1 MYPIWY
7 DAALKAS
14 FNEALLGNAM
24 IGFRLE
30 FMMPNWADPTN
41 WTNPA
46 IRETVVKSVGVAQA
60 NVIEGQVSIEATM
73 TAPTRQLDLTFL
85 DVNNEYDLGS
95 LDGNTYLSPEKM
107 IKVWYRVH
115 VPAATQYGSWMEVP
129 IFSGHIATIE
139 KEGQTVTLSALSK
152 DARYLEPCVFS
163 PTLGQNKQ
171 LWKGLRVTDAIRYI
185 LGVHGEQ
192 MYRMPAYGNRLQSN
206 LLIKWNDVPWAVCQ
220 KIAQAA
226 NMHLFFDGYGDCVL
240 ERYKSK
246 GADIEINGDW
256 MVEWPQRKLDFT
268 EIRNVVVFKG
278 AKGVRAVARNQRNPL
293 DYQYIKQWKV
303 EIMEN
308 SNVKRKDVA
317 QRIANAELKKKQTT
331 ANSIGCTT
339 LVLPQL
345 EEYDTIRVR
354 DPIKY
359 GLPGWPNGGSVNI
372 FQMGKATIPLD
383 YKTPMTI
390 NRDYPF
396 SYKLK
401 RKD

>member
-7 DAALKAS
+7 DETLKKA
-14 FNEALLGNAM
+14 FEKALLGNAQ

-30 FMMPNWADPTN
+30 FMMPNWADPSN
-41 WTNPA
+41 WTNPS
-46 IRETVVKSVGVAQA
+46 IKETVVKSVGVAQA
-60 NVIEGQVSIEATM
+60 NVIEGQVSLEATA
-73 TAPTRQLDLTFL
+73 TAPTRQLDLTFV
-85 DVNNEYDLGS
+85 DVNDEYDLGS
-95 LDGNTYLSPEKM
+95 LDGNTFLSPEKM

-115 VPAATQYGSWMEVP
+115 VPEATQYNAWMEVP

-139 KEGQTVTLSALSK
+139 KEAKIVSLSALSK
-152 DARYLEPCVFS
+152 DSRYLEPCVFS
-163 PTLGQNKQ
+163 PTKGQNKQ

-185 LGVHGEQ
+185 LGCHGEQ
-192 MYRMPAYGNRLQSN
+192 MYRMPVSNERLRSN
-206 LLIKWNDVPWAVCQ
+206 LLIKWDDVPWAVCQ

-226 NMHLFFDGYGDCVL
+226 SMHLYYDGYGNCVL
-240 ERYKSK
+240 RRFTNNCQKEF
-246 GADIEINGDW
+246 NGDW
-256 MVEWPQRKLDFT
+256 LVEWPQRKLDFT

-308 SNVKRKDVA
+308 SNVKRQDVA
-317 QRIANAELKKKQTT
+317 LKLAQAELKKKQTT

-339 LVLPQL
+339 LVFPQI
-345 EEYDTIRVR
+345 EEYDNIRIR

-359 GLPGWPNGGSVNI
+359 GMPGYPNGGSVNI
-372 FQMGKATIPLD
+372 FHLGKATIPLD
-383 YKTPMTI
+383 FRTPMTI
-390 NRDYPF
+390 NKEYPF